1 MLDAGAKFFG
11 LRSMPVDESW
21 LNLIAVDELR
31 CIISRWP
38 TQRPKTNWKLQTTLF
53 NSFGPGSLT
62 VNDFFTWCTNEVLLH
77 QRMNLL
83 TNMGL
88 MSLFAIATCLNYVT
102 FFDGD
107 PRVDGMWTVQNIPT
121 KMKVS
126 LTIPYSI
133 YFRMIVY
140 IYICD

>member
-31 CIISRWP
+31 CVISRWP

-102 FFDGD
+102 GQSLAQTMLPFTFFDSPGICPLVL
-107 PRVDGMWTVQNIPT
+107 PR
-121 KMKVS
+121 
-126 LTIPYSI
+126 
-133 YFRMIVY
+133 
-140 IYICD
+140 

>member
-1 MLDAGAKFFG
+1 MLLPKGAGMLDAGAKFFG

-38 TQRPKTNWKLQTTLF
+38 TQRPKTNWKLPTTLF

-102 FFDGD
+102 FFD
-107 PRVDGMWTVQNIPT
+107 
-121 KMKVS
+121 S
-126 LTIPYSI
+126 LSI
-133 YFRMIVY
+133 
-140 IYICD
+140 